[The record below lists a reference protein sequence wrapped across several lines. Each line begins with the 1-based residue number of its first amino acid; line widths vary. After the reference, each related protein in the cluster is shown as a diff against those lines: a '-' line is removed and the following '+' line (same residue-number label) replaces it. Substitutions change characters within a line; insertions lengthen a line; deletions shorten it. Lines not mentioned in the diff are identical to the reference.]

1 MNDLWQHHLKIF
13 FIAFLEYIHKY
24 LLLFMNSFPK
34 HFYIERTDFK
44 LGLGMCMYLYNVREN
59 RRNSEETSYLRQNH

>member
-1 MNDLWQHHLKIF
+1 
-13 FIAFLEYIHKY
+13 
-24 LLLFMNSFPK
+24 MNSFPK

-44 LGLGMCMYLYNVREN
+44 LGLGMWYLYNVREN